1 MLTAENST
9 QKVYFC
15 FAGAL
20 PLMSTTMPTPLPGR
34 PAFLTLAMWLAW
46 IVRPEV
52 RRGAALHDPVA
63 QRDYVAWWLLHG
75 RDEYPAVWWWGAPQA
90 GVAMEPVTA
99 ASGVPLPR
107 LLHVLWALWP
117 ALRDRFDTECAE
129 SCAEYLAWYRLVGP
143 TCLAVAPRLPPACMI
158 LTEQPTRREGW
169 MTDGHAPPRVV
180 VAAAAAPDGRP
191 PVLDLGQRRRL
202 IAWFAANR
210 DHAIPPPTLPPDTPE
225 PLPRA
230 VPHTGLDPRGVNLVG
245 FARAEMGI
253 GEDVRAMSGALDA
266 AGVRHCVIDILP
278 QSGARLGDG
287 SLRARVAASPR
298 YATTVFCMT
307 AIDAARVYLQDGPAL
322 FAAAV
327 RVGAWAWE
335 LPSFPDDLVATYDLV
350 DEIWAHTAYMAASY
364 RANAPIPVRLMPA
377 SVALPP
383 ALALTAAGRPVRR
396 RFTAVYQFDPNSYFA
411 RKNPLGA
418 IAAFRRA
425 FPAEDRAARLLLR
438 VNGILDEWQEAAALR
453 AACAADPR
461 ISIHEGTLSRRAML
475 RLLAG
480 ADVFISPHRA
490 EGFGRNLAEALLLGL
505 PVLATG
511 FSGNTDFLLPTEQ
524 VRWRARGVGEGDYP
538 FGDGQWWAEP
548 DTDDLATRLAVLA
561 EAVRAGRGP
570 SLAWRRRRAAAFD
583 RVHGPRAA
591 GLRYRAALA
600 ELRQPAVALTQA
612 RRVTETAAQPMP

>member
-1 MLTAENST
+1 
-9 QKVYFC
+9 
-15 FAGAL
+15 
-20 PLMSTTMPTPLPGR
+20 MSTTMPMPPPGR
-34 PAFLTLAMWLAW
+34 PPFLTLAMWLAW

-52 RRGAALHDPVA
+52 RRGAALHDLSA

-75 RDEYPAVWWWGAPQA
+75 RAEYPAVWWWGAAQA
-90 GVAMEPVTA
+90 EVAMETVA
-99 ASGVPLPR
+99 APSGVPLPR
-107 LLHVLWALWP
+107 LLHVLLEVWP
-117 ALRDRFDTECAE
+117 ALRDRFDPTCIE

-143 TCLAVAPRLPPACMI
+143 TCLAAAPRLPHACLI
-158 LTEQPTRREGW
+158 LTEQPTRRAEW
-169 MTDGHAPPRVV
+169 ITDGVAPPRIV
-180 VAAAAAPDGRP
+180 VAAAACAAPDGRP
-191 PVLDLGQRRRL
+191 PALDLGQRRRL

-210 DHAIPPPTLPPDTPE
+210 DSAIPPPSLPPDVPE

-230 VPHTGLDPRGVNLVG
+230 APDAGLDPRGVNLVG

-266 AGVRHCVIDILP
+266 AGVRHCVIDVLP
-278 QSGARLGDG
+278 HSGARLGDG
-287 SLRARVAASPR
+287 TLRGRVANAPR

-307 AIDAARVYLQDGPAL
+307 AIDTARVYLQDGPAP
-322 FAAAV
+322 FAAAT

-335 LPSFPDDLVATYDLV
+335 LPSFPDDLLATYELV
-350 DEIWAHTAYMAASY
+350 DEIWAHSAYMAASY
-364 RANAPIPVRLMPA
+364 RANAPVPVRLMPA

-383 ALALTAAGRPVRR
+383 ALALAAAGRPARR
-396 RFTAVYQFDPNSYFA
+396 RFTAVYQFDPNSYFT

-418 IAAFRRA
+418 VAAFQRA
-425 FPAEDRAARLLLR
+425 FPDGDRGARLLLR
-438 VNGILDEWQEAAALR
+438 VNGVLDEWREAQALR
-453 AACAADPR
+453 AACRADPR
-461 ISIHEGTLSRRAML
+461 ISIHEGTLSRCAML

-511 FSGNTDFLLPTEQ
+511 FSGNTDFLLAAEQ
-524 VRWRARGVGEGDYP
+524 VRWRARGVGEGEYP

-548 DTDDLATRLAVLA
+548 DIDDLATRLAVLA

-600 ELRQPAVALTQA
+600 ELRGPASAGSATRRLTE
-612 RRVTETAAQPMP
+612 VAAQAMP